1 MNKGNFQYEM
11 IDFYHYYDIDLYP
24 ADFIEYTSYDHQVC
38 IIVLSISKK
47 KLSQESRKGFLVIML
62 FRFNEVILCYFSY
75 IHKFHKHFTT
85 LLTIFLYND
94 KNIL

>member
-1 MNKGNFQYEM
+1 M
-11 IDFYHYYDIDLYP
+11 IDFYHYYNIDLYP
-24 ADFIEYTSYDHQVC
+24 ADFIEYTSYDHPGMYHH
-38 IIVLSISKK
+38 IKLSKK
-47 KLSQESRKGFLVIML
+47 KLSKESRKGFLLIML

>member
-1 MNKGNFQYEM
+1 M
-11 IDFYHYYDIDLYP
+11 YP
-24 ADFIEYTSYDHQVC
+24 ANFIEYTSNDYPGMYHR
-38 IIVLSISKK
+38 IKLSKK
-47 KLSQESRKGFLVIML
+47 KLSQESRKGFLFIML

-75 IHKFHKHFTT
+75 IHKYYKHFTT